1 MNFQKISWD
10 DVPEEQ
16 VNDKM
21 IRKMI
26 YGDKIMIAR
35 MKFKDGFIVPMHSHE
50 NEQITQVQKGTIRFG
65 LNLKIHN
72 RLIYMLVIL

>member
-50 NEQITQVQKGTIRFG
+50 NEQITQVQKVLFDSG

>member
-50 NEQITQVQKGTIRFG
+50 NEQITQDRKSV
-65 LNLKIHN
+65 
-72 RLIYMLVIL
+72 V